1 MLCLPDAL
9 QLQELFLEAGL
20 SSTKTHL
27 GHGHELLIMSFSSPI
42 ASYRRQVP
50 GLATLDL
57 SDWAVFGELRQRRRC
72 ILASMLKETR
82 DSSVATVSAS
92 CT

>member
-27 GHGHELLIMSFSSPI
+27 GHGHELLIMSFFIADRIISP
-42 ASYRRQVP
+42 AGAR
-50 GLATLDL
+50 
-57 SDWAVFGELRQRRRC
+57 FGH
-72 ILASMLKETR
+72 TR
-82 DSSVATVSAS
+82 SL
-92 CT
+92 